1 VLTKK
6 ICPNDKLVINIKQPH
21 ANTSHPHHAGMAL
34 KITGLKTAPQDKMIK
49 TTLHSS
55 FTQYTG
61 LNTSNITITN
71 TTFLTYPP
79 KMPPTITS
87 TDLQQVKME

>member
-1 VLTKK
+1 MVSTTK
-6 ICPNDKLVINIKQPH
+6 QSH
-21 ANTSHPHHAGMAL
+21 ANASHPPYVGMAL
-34 KITGLKTAPQDKMIK
+34 NITGLKTTPQDKMIK

-61 LNTSNITITN
+61 LNTSNITITS

-87 TDLQQVKME
+87 TDLKQVRMH